1 MPRRALEAGKE
12 PGCRAHACSLAAA
25 ASQGSD
31 QCVGRGICRCL
42 THAPS
47 LCPPPHSTFGVSC
60 FNFWAIPT
68 VFSCAS
74 LGLVAALGVF
84 SSHPAASPLILR
96 SIEHGCNAA
105 GAAGLAG
112 YASRR
117 RRQLR
122 QLEGLPEG
130 PLSDWCTYFWCP
142 SLTVCTVL

>member
-1 MPRRALEAGKE
+1 MRVHAAWRQRRA
-12 PGCRAHACSLAAA
+12 RDRTRVLAVASAA
-25 ASQGSD
+25 AS
-31 QCVGRGICRCL
+31 RM
-42 THAPS
+42 PPP
-47 LCPPPHSTFGVSC
+47 LCPLPHSTFGVSC

-74 LGLVAALGVF
+74 LGLLAALGVF

-130 PLSDWCTYFWCP
+130 PLSDWCTYFWCS